1 MTETVADT
9 EATGLDTGIDLDRL
23 IAVRR
28 MVEGFMPGI
37 PFHGDL
43 SKAGI
48 PKNFHRLA
56 A

>member
-1 MTETVADT
+1 
-9 EATGLDTGIDLDRL
+9 
-23 IAVRR
+23 

-43 SKAGI
+43 PKAGI
-48 PKNFHRLA
+48 PKNYVRRLA